1 MISLADD
8 SYIEEMFTT
17 RLYERKHHGAA
28 WIAAAAAVA
37 AVAVGAAGIALNSAN
52 SDKII
57 TDIQDILT
65 ETETDTSAL
74 ESAATDRT
82 EGDYTDCEKY
92 FTNELDEEI
101 AKQFWRDA
109 LYEYDYGEYDSYIC
123 GSLYDF
129 SRDYIDEITRF
140 DTSSYD
146 FCTAN
151 MFCGKNDTPRRA
163 NITLIHN
170 SDNSDFTSSTMIN
183 MVFYTDDSG
192 LAKYFKEE
200 QYVPVIRNGVELYG
214 FDLSENKD
222 GSSLLAHWK
231 VNETNY
237 VFSFTRIGCE
247 KSLEIIDQYL
257 TGDFTLDSFD
267 LNISGITKHSM
278 DYISPAEMNRNSVFA
293 GYIPEYPSF
302 AELLIDEEAPLN
314 YDDYSSDGEIFYRRY
329 YYYYIFGDP
338 ESYENGNAENY
349 IYLIYEWGTYNNSL
363 ESEILP
369 IIPFEE
375 ITPDRLDEI
384 RKDMEYSPDYQF
396 VIPIN
401 DFTITVFAECEREQL
416 LEAINAIRNQGTNG
430 NAEEM
435 VMYHGREYRRSDLSE
450 ETLEWLDWY
459 NSASK
464 EEQDSVSYVPSE
476 LLTFLEYWF

>member
-17 RLYERKHHGAA
+17 KLYERKHHGAA
-28 WIAAAAAVA
+28 WIAAAVV
-37 AVAVGAAGIALNSAN
+37 AVAVGAAGIALQSAN

-57 TDIQDILT
+57 TNLQYVIT
-65 ETETDTSAL
+65 ED
-74 ESAATDRT
+74 
-82 EGDYTDCEKY
+82 DYTDCEKY

-101 AKQFWRDA
+101 DKQFWRDA
-109 LYEYDYGEYDSYIC
+109 LYEYDYGDYDPYIC

-129 SRDYIDEITRF
+129 SSDYIDGITRF

-146 FCTAN
+146 FCTAY
-151 MFCGKNDTPRRA
+151 MFCGKNDVPRRA
-163 NITLIHN
+163 NIMLVHN
-170 SDNSDFTSSTMIN
+170 ADNSDFTSSTMIN

-237 VFSFTRIGCE
+237 VFSFLRIGCE

-267 LNISGITKHSM
+267 LNISITKHSM
-278 DYISPAEMNRNSVFA
+278 DYISPVEMNRNSVFA
-293 GYIPEYPSF
+293 GYIPKYPPF
-302 AELLIDEEAPLN
+302 GELIFDEKAPLN
-314 YDDYSSDGEIFYRRY
+314 YIDYSSDGEIFYRSY
-329 YYYYIFGDP
+329 YYMFGDS
-338 ESYENGNAENY
+338 ESFKNGNAENY
-349 IYLIYEWGTYNNSL
+349 IYLIYEWGTYHNIL
-363 ESEILP
+363 ESEVLP

-375 ITPDRLDEI
+375 ITPERLDEI
-384 RKDMEYSPDYQF
+384 RKDRKYEPDYEF

-416 LEAINAIRNQGTNG
+416 LEAIDAIRSQGANG
-430 NAEEM
+430 TAEEM
-435 VMYHGREYRRSDLSE
+435 VMYDGRVYYRSMLSE

-459 NSASK
+459 NSVSK

>member
-1 MISLADD
+1 MNKNEIGKMISLADD

-28 WIAAAAAVA
+28 WIAAAVA
-37 AVAVGAAGIALNSAN
+37 AVAVGAAGIALQSAN

-57 TDIQDILT
+57 TNLQDILT
-65 ETETDTSAL
+65 ED
-74 ESAATDRT
+74 
-82 EGDYTDCEKY
+82 DYTDCEKY
-92 FTNELDEEI
+92 FTNELDEEMF
-101 AKQFWRDA
+101 KKFRRDA
-109 LYEYDYGEYDSYIC
+109 LYGYDYGDYDSYIY

-129 SRDYIDEITRF
+129 SSDYIDGITRF

-146 FCTAN
+146 FCTAE
-151 MFCGKNDTPRRA
+151 MFCGKNDVPRRA

-170 SDNSDFTSSTMIN
+170 AENSDFTSSTMIN
-183 MVFYTDDSG
+183 MFFYTDDSG

-200 QYVPVIRNGVELYG
+200 LYVPVIRNGVELYG

-222 GSSLLAHWK
+222 GSELLAHWK

-237 VFSFTRIGCE
+237 VFSFVRIGCE

-267 LNISGITKHSM
+267 PNISIRKYST
-278 DYISPAEMNRNSVFA
+278 DYISPVEMNRNSVFA
-293 GYIPEYPSF
+293 GYIPEYPPF
-302 AELLIDEEAPLN
+302 GELIFDEAVPLN
-314 YDDYSSDGEIFYRRY
+314 YEDYSSDGEIFYQR
-329 YYYYIFGDP
+329 YYYIFGDP
-338 ESYENGNAENY
+338 ESYESDNAENY
-349 IYLIYEWGTYNNSL
+349 IWLIYEWGTYHNIG
-363 ESEILP
+363 EAYDFP

-375 ITPDRLDEI
+375 ITPERLDEI

-416 LEAINAIRNQGTNG
+416 LEAIDAIRNQGTNG